1 MPPLEYLAVP
11 QILTDGKA
19 QGPMADVVGGLI
31 ASPAGLFN
39 NIKTATTTTV
49 KSGAGMLHKIVVNT
63 TAAGAIAVYDNTS
76 AAGPTIATL
85 KASIVENSYVYDLP
99 FTTGLT
105 IVTAA
110 ASDITVTYR

>member
-11 QILTDGKA
+11 QTLTDGKV

-31 ASPAGLFN
+31 ASPVGLFN
-39 NIKTATTTTV
+39 NIKTATTTVV
-49 KSGAGMLHKIVVNT
+49 KTGAGVLHKIVVNT
-63 TAAGAIAVYDNTS
+63 TAAGTIVVYDNT
-76 AAGPTIATL
+76 AGSGSTIATL
-85 KASIVENSYVYDLP
+85 KASIVENSYTYDTP